1 MESTSSNSVNPTP
14 GWSGGSRSNSA
25 PAADPMAF
33 FDLIMKSTQA
43 MTKQGGKSFDLVAS
57 TASATVANDPYT
69 APTDDPNLHDGYD
82 DSAPSYAGE
91 VHAREAS
98 EANTSEDTAIA
109 QDRTAAVA
117 EFSEQ
122 QSAHE
127 EKENEPDQ
135 AALETAASATQQDQ
149 LLGAPDTLAQAE
161 QVEAAQQDPVDAIK
175 SADEKENALL
185 SGQVNTDQTLDT
197 TKASEDSPNEQ
208 DDTAKQ
214 NGANT
219 VQDES
224 NGTEAPAFD
233 AMEEEPVE
241 AASETNSR
249 EEASDI
255 RSPEDGKLKLDEV
268 DTVKKETVDTDV
280 SLDTGNTAQDDSSD
294 RHPRRN
300 ASTPRAIDNNANQ
313 VDVVE
318 PAATT
323 SPDASTMA
331 AVTKASEALA
341 AAASSSA
348 ATTASSS
355 GNATPNNTAG
365 VNNLASLLQR
375 GIQRG
380 SLQKAEGS
388 QSPQLDPKQQI
399 RLINRVAR
407 AVETTPPGQS
417 IKIRL
422 NPSELGQ
429 LKVEIKI
436 ENGNMSAKIEAEN
449 ATTRQ
454 VLLDNLPQLRERLAE
469 ANIHVQHFEV
479 ELMGQQT
486 PQDGS
491 ASAFADQSERQDGSH
506 SSHRKGAET
515 NSEEESASS
524 ARETINKDAERES
537 RNLNVTI

>member
-1 MESTSSNSVNPTP
+1 MESTSSNSVNSTT

-25 PAADPMAF
+25 SAADPMAF

-43 MTKQGGKSFDLVAS
+43 MTTKGSKSFDPVAS
-57 TASATVANDPYT
+57 TGTATAASDPYT

-82 DSAPSYAGE
+82 DSTPSYAGS
-91 VHAREAS
+91 VRSS
-98 EANTSEDTAIA
+98 ESSDVDLSAADTTVEQED
-109 QDRTAAVA
+109 TAAVA
-117 EFSEQ
+117 ELSEQ
-122 QSAHE
+122 QAAQDE
-127 EKENEPDQ
+127 EDSEPDQ
-135 AALETAASATQQDQ
+135 AALETAAAATQQEQ
-149 LLGAPDTLAQAE
+149 LLGAPDTLAEGEQGEVEQQA
-161 QVEAAQQDPVDAIK
+161 PVDAA
-175 SADEKENALL
+175 SASEEKKNTLLPGQLNA
-185 SGQVNTDQTLDT
+185 GQPLDT
-197 TKASEDSPNEQ
+197 EKASEDSSDEQ
-208 DDTAKQ
+208 HDSAKEV
-214 NGANT
+214 T
-219 VQDES
+219 SESVQKES
-224 NGTEAPAFD
+224 REAEAPAFA

-241 AASETNSR
+241 PVSEVNPG
-249 EEASDI
+249 EEPGEV
-255 RSPEDGKLKLDEV
+255 RSQEERKLKLDGVEQV
-268 DTVKKETVDTDV
+268 AEETVDSEV
-280 SLDTGNTAQDDSSD
+280 SLETGDTAQDDSSD
-294 RHPRRN
+294 RNQSRTSTQR
-300 ASTPRAIDNNANQ
+300 ASNKDTSQ
-313 VDVVE
+313 VDVIE

-323 SPDASTMA
+323 SPDSSTMA

-341 AAASSSA
+341 AAASSNTV
-348 ATTASSS
+348 ATTASG
-355 GNATPNNTAG
+355 GNSTSNSTTG

-436 ENGNMSAKIEAEN
+436 ENGNLSAKIEAEN
-449 ATTRQ
+449 AATRQ

-469 ANIHVQHFEV
+469 SNINVQHFEV

-491 ASAFADQSERQDGSH
+491 ASTFADQSDRQGGSH
-506 SSHRKGAET
+506 TSNRQGVDT
-515 NSEEESASS
+515 NNEEETASS
-524 ARETINKDAERES
+524 ARESVNKDAERDS